1 MSKNLYVDFHVIQNV
16 PPSCINRD
24 DTGSPKTAIYG
35 GTMRAR
41 VSSQA
46 WKRAMRLRFKDES
59 LFPSD
64 LLGVRTRHHIDLV
77 ADRIQEDHPEIAVGE
92 AKKMASTILKLA
104 KSGSGNQ
111 KKDSKKASGDGDET
125 EEKNMKSDGKK
136 VMFLLSNKQIG
147 NIAELAVKYHSDAEI
162 GKDKKMKEC
171 VESALQK
178 DPSID
183 ILLFGRMAADN
194 TNLEYD
200 AAAQVAHSISTH
212 TVSNEYDYFTAVD
225 EFEKDKAGAGH
236 LGTVEFNSATLYRYA
251 TVNVRELAEN
261 LNPDELKLVIKGFAE
276 AFVRSMPTGRQN
288 TFANATLPDMIY
300 VTLREDQPINLV
312 GAFEKPIYAGT
323 EGYLGKSETALVDH
337 AKDIYQKY
345 AAEPKKAWIVGDSEE
360 GFAEKVNFK
369 ELLEKLENEIV

>member
-46 WKRAMRLRFKDES
+46 WKRAMRMRFKDDN
-59 LFPSD
+59 LFPAD
-64 LLGVRTRHHIDLV
+64 PPGVRTRHHIDLV
-77 ADRIQEDHPEIAVGE
+77 AARIQEEHPEIEAEE
-92 AKKMASTILKLA
+92 AKDMAATVLKLA
-104 KSGSGNQ
+104 KSGSGSQ
-111 KKDSKKASGDGDET
+111 KKDSKKVSDDGDET
-125 EEKNMKSDGKK
+125 EDKNAKGNGKE
-136 VMFLLSNKQIG
+136 VMFLLSNKQIS
-147 NIAELAVKYHSDAEI
+147 NIAELAAQYHNDREMK
-162 GKDKKMKEC
+162 KDKKMKER
-171 VESALQK
+171 VVNALK
-178 DPSID
+178 NDPSID

-194 TNLEYD
+194 TDLKYD

-212 TVSNEYDYFTAVD
+212 AVSNEYDYFTAVD
-225 EFEKDKAGAGH
+225 EFEMDNAGAGH
-236 LGTVEFNSATLYRYA
+236 LGTVEFNSSTLYRYA

-261 LNPDELKLVIKGFAE
+261 LKLDELKLAIKGFAE

-288 TFANATLPDMIY
+288 TFANGTLPDMIY

-312 GAFEKPIYAGT
+312 GAFERPIYAGT
-323 EGYLGKSETALVDH
+323 EGYLRKSETRLVDH

-345 AAEPKKAWIVGDSEE
+345 AAEPKKAWIVGDAEE

-369 ELLEKLENEIV
+369 ELLEKLEKEMV

>member
-24 DTGSPKTAIYG
+24 DTGSPKTAMYG

-46 WKRAMRLRFKDES
+46 WKRAMRVRFKEEE
-59 LFPSD
+59 LFPED
-64 LLGVRTRHHIDLV
+64 LLGVRTRHRIDLV
-77 ADRIQEDHPEIAVGE
+77 ADRIQKEHPEIEAEE
-92 AKKMASTILKLA
+92 AKEMAETILKLA

-111 KKDSKKASGDGDET
+111 KKDSKKISDDGDEA
-125 EEKNMKSDGKK
+125 EDKNAKGDGKE

-147 NIAELAVKYHSDAEI
+147 NIAELAAQYHSDADMR
-162 GKDKKMKEC
+162 KDRKMKER
-171 VESALQK
+171 VESALQD

-225 EFEKDKAGAGH
+225 EFEKDNAGAGH
-236 LGTVEFNSATLYRYA
+236 LGTVEFNSSTLYRYA
-251 TVNVRELAEN
+251 TVNVRELEKN
-261 LNPDELKLVIKGFAE
+261 LKPDELKLAVKGFAE
-276 AFVRSMPTGRQN
+276 AFVRSMPTGKQN
-288 TFANATLPDMIY
+288 TFANGTLPDMIY
-300 VTLREDQPINLV
+300 VTLREDQPINLA
-312 GAFEKPIYAGT
+312 GAFEQPVNAGMD
-323 EGYLGKSETALVDH
+323 GYLKKSEAALIDH

-345 AAEPKKAWIVGDSEE
+345 AAEPKKAWIVGNAEE

-369 ELLEKLENEIV
+369 ELLEELESEIV